1 MRRRSAERRG
11 SKGKKVVIVGAGP
24 GGLANAMLLAQAGF
38 DVEVLERQGHVGGRT
53 STISENG
60 FNFDLGPTFFLYPQ
74 VLESIFSSCGMDL
87 HDEVD
92 LIRLDPHYRLVFEE
106 GGQLEIT
113 PDIELLKERVAA
125 LAPSD
130 SQNLDKFMTD
140 NRQKLAA
147 FKPILESPMESL
159 KDLLGLSLFEMLPLL
174 RPWKSVDQDLS
185 TYFKDPRVRLAFSF
199 QSKYLGMS
207 PFRCPSLFT
216 ILSFLEYEHGVF
228 HPRGGCGAVS
238 QAMARAAEK
247 LGARI
252 HLNEPVEEILFEG
265 RKAVGVRS
273 STGVR
278 TCDALVVNADFAYAM
293 SQLVP
298 NHLRKRWTDE
308 KLEKKKFSCS
318 TFMMYMGVEGRLDDL
333 AHHTIYLA
341 DDYRQNLRDIED
353 DHILSVQPSFYVQN
367 PTVTD
372 PQMAPQGMSSLYVL
386 VPVTHQHPN
395 VDWTRDTEDFRK
407 VVVKQL
413 EKVGVDDLDRR
424 IRYEKI
430 LTPTH
435 WETEQGI
442 YRGATFNLAHTWG
455 QMLSRRPHN
464 RFEDLES
471 VYLVGGGTHPG
482 SGLPVIFESAKI
494 TSQLIE
500 EDSQGVRKT
509 TFLPFHS
516 GSETGPAW
524 QQATKMQA
532 SRAPGAATGGMSK
545 TA

>member
-1 MRRRSAERRG
+1 MRGRSVENRSGR
-11 SKGKKVVIVGAGP
+11 SKKVVIVGAGP

-38 DVEVLERQGHVGGRT
+38 DVEVLEKQGHVGGRT
-53 STISENG
+53 STISKNG

-74 VLESIFSSCGMDL
+74 VLESIFSACGMNL

-92 LIRLDPHYRLVFEE
+92 LIRLDPHYRLAFED
-106 GGQLEIT
+106 GGELEIT
-113 PDIELLKERVAA
+113 PDIELLKKRVAA
-125 LAPSD
+125 LAPD
-130 SQNLDKFMTD
+130 DAHNLDRFMSD
-140 NRQKLAA
+140 NRKKLEA

-185 TYFKDPRVRLAFSF
+185 SYFKDPRVRLAFSF

-252 HLNEPVEEILFEG
+252 SLNEPVEEILFEG

-273 STGVR
+273 SSGVR
-278 TCDALVVNADFAYAM
+278 KCDALVVNADFAHAM

-318 TFMMYMGVEGRLDDL
+318 TFMMYLGIDGRMDDL

-341 DDYRQNLRDIED
+341 DDYRRNLRDIED
-353 DHILSVQPSFYVQN
+353 EHVLSAQPSFYVQN

-372 PQMAPQGMSSLYVL
+372 PDMAPAGMSSLYVL
-386 VPVTHQHPN
+386 VPVTHQHGN
-395 VDWTRDTEDFRK
+395 VDWAREKKGFRE
-407 VVVKQL
+407 VVIQQL
-413 EKVGVDDLDRR
+413 EKVGIDDLDKR

-430 LTPTH
+430 LTPAL
-435 WETEQGI
+435 WESEQSI
-442 YRGATFNLAHTWG
+442 YKGATFNLAHTWG

-500 EDSQGVRKT
+500 EDARKVKKT
-509 TFLPFHS
+509 TFLPSRVGDVDHAW
-516 GSETGPAW
+516 GPT
-524 QQATKMQA
+524 ATMQSSTLA
-532 SRAPGAATGGMSK
+532 KPATGSLSK

>member
-1 MRRRSAERRG
+1 MQRRRAERRG
-11 SKGKKVVIVGAGP
+11 SRAKKVVIVGAGP

-38 DVEVLERQGHVGGRT
+38 DVEVLEKQAHVGGRT

-60 FNFDLGPTFFLYPQ
+60 FHFDLGPTFFLYPQ

-92 LIRLDPHYRLVFEE
+92 LIRLDPHYRLLFEE
-106 GGQLEIT
+106 GGELEIT
-113 PDIELLKERVAA
+113 PDIELLKKRIAA
-125 LAPSD
+125 LAPGD
-130 SQNLDKFMTD
+130 AQHLDRFMSD
-140 NRQKLAA
+140 NREKLAA

-185 TYFKDPRVRLAFSF
+185 TYFQDPRVRLAFSF

-278 TCDALVVNADFAYAM
+278 TCDALVVNADFAHAM
-293 SQLVP
+293 SHLVP

-318 TFMMYMGVEGRLDDL
+318 TFMMYLGVEGRLDDL

-341 DDYRQNLRDIED
+341 DDYRQNLREIED
-353 DHILSVQPSFYVQN
+353 DHVLSAQPSFYVQN

-372 PQMAPQGMSSLYVL
+372 PEMAPQGMSSLYVL

-395 VDWTRDTEDFRK
+395 VDWNRDTEDFRK
-407 VVVKQL
+407 VVVSQL

-430 LTPTH
+430 LTPSH

-500 EDSQGVRKT
+500 EDARRVRKT
-509 TFLPFHS
+509 TFLPFGS
-516 GSETGPAW
+516 GSQTGPAW
-524 QQATKMQA
+524 QQGTTMQA
-532 SRAPGAATGGMSK
+532 STATEAARGGMSK

>member
-1 MRRRSAERRG
+1 MQRRSAGRSG
-11 SKGKKVVIVGAGP
+11 SRGKKVVIVGAGP

-38 DVEVLERQGHVGGRT
+38 DVEVLEKQARVGGRT

-87 HDEVD
+87 NDEVD
-92 LIRLDPHYRLVFEE
+92 LIRLDPHYRLLFEE
-106 GGQLEIT
+106 GGELEIT

-125 LAPSD
+125 LAPED
-130 SQNLDKFMTD
+130 APNLDKFMSD
-140 NRQKLAA
+140 NREKLAA
-147 FKPILESPMESL
+147 FKPILESPMESI

-185 TYFKDPRVRLAFSF
+185 TYFQDPRVRLAFSF

-273 STGVR
+273 SSGVR
-278 TCDALVVNADFAYAM
+278 KCDALVVNADFAHAM
-293 SQLVP
+293 SHLVP

-308 KLEKKKFSCS
+308 KLERKKFSCS
-318 TFMMYMGVEGRLDDL
+318 TFMMYLGVEGRMDDL

-353 DHILSVQPSFYVQN
+353 DHVLTEQPSFYVQN

-372 PQMAPQGMSSLYVL
+372 PSMAPRDMSSLYVL
-386 VPVTHQHPN
+386 VPVTHQHSN
-395 VDWTRDTEDFRK
+395 VDWARDTEGFRK

-413 EKVGVDDLDRR
+413 EKVGINDLDRR

-430 LTPTH
+430 LTPSH

-442 YRGATFNLAHTWG
+442 YRGATFNLAHTLG
-455 QMLSRRPHN
+455 QMLNRRPHN

-500 EDSQGVRKT
+500 EDAQGVEKT
-509 TFLPFHS
+509 TFLPFR
-516 GSETGPAW
+516 GVTKAFPAW
-524 QQATKMQA
+524 KQSTT
-532 SRAPGAATGGMSK
+532 SRLSK

>member
-1 MRRRSAERRG
+1 MQRRSAGRSG
-11 SKGKKVVIVGAGP
+11 SRGKKVVIVGAGP

-38 DVEVLERQGHVGGRT
+38 DVEVLEKQARVGGRT

-60 FNFDLGPTFFLYPQ
+60 FTFDLGPTFFLYPQ

-87 HDEVD
+87 NDEVD
-92 LIRLDPHYRLVFEE
+92 LIRLDPHYRLLFEE
-106 GGQLEIT
+106 GGELEIT

-125 LAPSD
+125 LAPED
-130 SQNLDKFMTD
+130 APNLDKFMSD
-140 NRQKLAA
+140 NREKLAA
-147 FKPILESPMESL
+147 FKPILESPMESI

-185 TYFKDPRVRLAFSF
+185 TYFQDPRVRLAFSF

-238 QAMARAAEK
+238 QAMASAAEK

-273 STGVR
+273 SSGVR
-278 TCDALVVNADFAYAM
+278 KCDALVVNADFAHAM
-293 SQLVP
+293 SHLVP

-308 KLEKKKFSCS
+308 KLERKKFSCS
-318 TFMMYMGVEGRLDDL
+318 TFMMYLGVDGRMDDL

-341 DDYRQNLRDIED
+341 DDYRQNLREIED
-353 DHILSVQPSFYVQN
+353 DHVLSEQPSFYVQN

-372 PQMAPQGMSSLYVL
+372 SSMAPRDMSSLYVL
-386 VPVTHQHPN
+386 VPVTHQHSN
-395 VDWTRDTEDFRK
+395 VDWARDTEGFRK

-413 EKVGVDDLDRR
+413 EKVGIDDLDRR

-430 LTPTH
+430 LTPSH

-442 YRGATFNLAHTWG
+442 YGERPSISLIRWVRCSADDRTTGSRTSSPFIWSAEVRTQAAVCRSSS
-455 QMLSRRPHN
+455 SRR
-464 RFEDLES
+464 RSLRS
-471 VYLVGGGTHPG
+471 
-482 SGLPVIFESAKI
+482 
-494 TSQLIE
+494 
-500 EDSQGVRKT
+500 
-509 TFLPFHS
+509 
-516 GSETGPAW
+516 
-524 QQATKMQA
+524 
-532 SRAPGAATGGMSK
+532 
-545 TA
+545 

>member
-1 MRRRSAERRG
+1 MQRRSAERRG
-11 SKGKKVVIVGAGP
+11 SRRKKVVIVGAGP

-60 FNFDLGPTFFLYPQ
+60 FKFDLGPTFFLYPQ
-74 VLESIFSSCGMDL
+74 VLEGIFNSCGMDL
-87 HDEVD
+87 HEEVD
-92 LIRLDPHYRLVFEE
+92 LIRLDPHYRLLFEA
-106 GGQLEIT
+106 GGELEIT
-113 PDIELLKERVAA
+113 PDVELLKERVAA
-125 LAPSD
+125 LAPAD
-130 SQNLDKFMTD
+130 AGNLDRFMTD
-140 NRQKLAA
+140 NREKLNA
-147 FKPILESPMESL
+147 FTPILESPMESL
-159 KDLLGLSLFEMLPLL
+159 KDLLGLSIFEMLPLL

-185 TYFKDPRVRLAFSF
+185 SYFKDPRVRLAFSF

-228 HPRGGCGAVS
+228 HPRGGCGAVTR
-238 QAMARAAEK
+238 AMARAAEK

-273 STGVR
+273 SSGIHQ
-278 TCDALVVNADFAYAM
+278 CDALVVNADFAHAM
-293 SQLVP
+293 SHLVP
-298 NHLRKRWTDE
+298 NDLRKRWTDE

-318 TFMMYMGVEGRLDDL
+318 TFMMYLGVEGRMDDL

-341 DDYRQNLRDIED
+341 EDYRRNLRDIED
-353 DHILSVQPSFYVQN
+353 DHVLSEEPSFYVQN

-372 PQMAPQGMSSLYVL
+372 PEMAPRDMSSLYVL

-395 VDWTRDTEDFRK
+395 VDWFRERDGFRK
-407 VVVKQL
+407 AVMSQL
-413 EKVGVDDLDRR
+413 EKVGIEDLDKR

-430 LTPTH
+430 LTPSL
-435 WETEQGI
+435 WETEQAI
-442 YRGATFNLAHTWG
+442 YRGATFNLAHNLG
-455 QMLSRRPHN
+455 QMLHRRPNN

-494 TSQLIE
+494 TSRLIE
-500 EDSQGVRKT
+500 EDAQGVKKQI
-509 TFLPFHS
+509 FLPFRS
-516 GSETGPAW
+516 NGDVSWKPANSMNASS
-524 QQATKMQA
+524 ATE
-532 SRAPGAATGGMSK
+532 AATGGLSK